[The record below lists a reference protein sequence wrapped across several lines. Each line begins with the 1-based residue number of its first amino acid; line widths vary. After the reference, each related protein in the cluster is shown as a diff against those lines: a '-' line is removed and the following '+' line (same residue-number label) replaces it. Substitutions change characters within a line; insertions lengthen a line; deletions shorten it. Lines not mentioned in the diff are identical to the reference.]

1 MHLLGITSRL
11 PYPLT
16 DGAKICMYRI
26 IKGLSEL
33 GHTVDIVAIDEI
45 DIDVKYMDS
54 YCKIYKVLEK
64 PISRDIGALLTLFSK
79 NPYTQIKK
87 NHKSAYTLID
97 SLVKKNNY
105 SAVYSDQSHV
115 AQYGSYVKK
124 KYNIPFVLRFHNMEH
139 EIYERV
145 AKNEKNILFKN
156 YLIQQSKKWKRF
168 EIEQATL
175 ADASATITER
185 DKITLQNYVPN
196 AVVNT
201 VTASIDLNDFPYS
214 SIENRKQNTLLMI
227 GSDMNWAPNKDS
239 VVWFV
244 NKILP
249 LILKD
254 SPDTIFYLVG
264 DNPPLDELPLPNKN
278 FVMLGKN
285 SNIKELYSTISV
297 GIVPLRL
304 GGGMRIK
311 ILEMMS
317 AGMPFVSTSIGAEG
331 NFAAPN
337 EHYLLGNTEIEFA
350 KSTIQLLKSKEL
362 QNKLSI
368 NSNEFVHKNYSDKS
382 TIKVFEELLTNAV
395 LNFNKNVKN

>member
-1 MHLLGITSRL
+1 
-11 PYPLT
+11 
-16 DGAKICMYRI
+16 
-26 IKGLSEL
+26 
-33 GHTVDIVAIDEI
+33 
-45 DIDVKYMDS
+45 
-54 YCKIYKVLEK
+54 
-64 PISRDIGALLTLFSK
+64 
-79 NPYTQIKK
+79 
-87 NHKSAYTLID
+87 
-97 SLVKKNNY
+97 
-105 SAVYSDQSHV
+105 
-115 AQYGSYVKK
+115 
-124 KYNIPFVLRFHNMEH
+124 
-139 EIYERV
+139 
-145 AKNEKNILFKN
+145 
-156 YLIQQSKKWKRF
+156 
-168 EIEQATL
+168 QATL

-362 QNKLSI
+362 QNILSI